1 MLALADDLLDC
12 GPRPVDEL
20 WDALAATP
28 LLAEPSGPTT
38 VVLADDH
45 PLFRDGL
52 ARAVASH
59 DGLRL
64 VGEAEDGLVALAL
77 VQELEPD
84 VALLDVRMPGM
95 DGVEVCRSIL
105 RRSGLP
111 TRVVLL
117 SGHADAWL
125 EVRARAAG
133 AAGFLSKDASRAEIC
148 AALVAVA
155 AGGTAF
161 SDARPEC

>member
-1 MLALADDLLDC
+1 MLALADDLLDR
-12 GPRPVDEL
+12 GPRSIDEF

-28 LLAEPSGPTT
+28 LLAAPSGPTT

-64 VGEAEDGLVALAL
+64 VGEAEDGPVALSL

-84 VALLDVRMPGM
+84 VALLDVRMPGL
-95 DGVEVCRSIL
+95 DGVEVCRAI
-105 RRSGLP
+105 RRRHGQP

-125 EVRARAAG
+125 EARARAAG
-133 AAGFLSKDASRAEIC
+133 AAGFLSKDVSRAEIC

-161 SDARPEC
+161 SGLRREC